1 LIKDADHEDPSF
13 LGRLQWLHIS
23 RRDWRRLRIS
33 AAWEILSSAGTYG
46 DVSRHL
52 QVLPGVVGVSDLS
65 DGVLGAHPRVH
76 RELYSGYPQT
86 HGCNRLQGLG
96 FFPGFLAPIIGRS
109 KVRKVE

>member
-65 DGVLGAHPRVH
+65 DGVLVRTPASIESFTQATRRHTGAIVCKAWDFSLDSWHP
-76 RELYSGYPQT
+76 S
-86 HGCNRLQGLG
+86 
-96 FFPGFLAPIIGRS
+96 
-109 KVRKVE
+109 